1 MGLALVIALVLVP
14 ISRSL
19 VCVTQNNEYA
29 PEWVGQA
36 LQPADPL
43 CSGSSRPGG
52 ADQGCP
58 PYKTGGMEKRLKRE
72 GRGLTQI
79 DAD

>member
-1 MGLALVIALVLVP
+1 MGLALVVALLVP

-29 PEWVGQA
+29 LEWVGQA

-43 CSGSSRPGG
+43 SSGSSRPGG
-52 ADQGCP
+52 AGRDARPTKPVGW
-58 PYKTGGMEKRLKRE
+58 KNALRGK

>member
-29 PEWVGQA
+29 LEWVGQA

-52 ADQGCP
+52 RLRAGMPALQNRWDG
-58 PYKTGGMEKRLKRE
+58 KTP
-72 GRGLTQI
+72 
-79 DAD
+79 